1 MAALRESETKKK
13 SGEFLKDEK
22 KTTKQK
28 E

>member
-1 MAALRESETKKK
+1 MRESETKKK

-22 KTTKQK
+22 EQNKNK